1 MEISAIKHQAATHT
15 SKGHSGKKVGNSHPG
30 HKSTR
35 HHSSTHLSAEARE
48 HGHRRVGHRHLSAL
62 AHSFGSASSSSGAGQ
77 TRAEEGGQG
86 ASNSEVQQFLQQAA
100 AAYGANP
107 RVLSEIGRRES
118 NFNTGD
124 LANNWDSNARRGTP
138 SRGMFQ
144 FIQPTFQSMAPRARA
159 ANPQAW
165 AGVSNNW
172 TDWRAQALTTAW
184 AITHGQG
191 RHWSTYRAA
200 VASAGGSGRA

>member
-1 MEISAIKHQAATHT
+1 MKVKETNDSHVAHRTASRRAQHT
-15 SKGHSGKKVGNSHPG
+15 ASRPAQGAHHPV
-30 HKSTR
+30 
-35 HHSSTHLSAEARE
+35 HLSREARE
-48 HGHRRVGHRHLSAL
+48 GRQRGAGSRHLSAL
-62 AHSFGSASSSSGAGQ
+62 GDSLGESKGSNGAG
-77 TRAEEGGQG
+77 G
-86 ASNSEVQQFLQQAA
+86 AAPAEVQQFIQQAA

-107 RVLSEIGRRES
+107 QVLSEIARRES

-124 LANNWDSNARRGTP
+124 IPNTTDSNARRGTP

-144 FIQPTFQSMAPRARA
+144 FIEPTFQSMAPRARA

-165 AGVSNNW
+165 QGVSATW

-191 RHWSTYRAA
+191 RHWSTYQAA
-200 VASAGGSGRA
+200 TASAGGARQTRTA